1 MPSPRSHQAETF
13 LFTMPNSTDTRIY
26 EIKEVLLYTSKERP
40 DMRTQRSHAR
50 ANAARQCF
58 ARRTRRLGLRTRSRK
73 PFGIALQMVR
83 MVRAH

>member
-1 MPSPRSHQAETF
+1 
-13 LFTMPNSTDTRIY
+13 
-26 EIKEVLLYTSKERP
+26 
-40 DMRTQRSHAR
+40 MRTQRSHAR